1 MNPFSDLVRNLG
13 PVRIAALG
21 GTAIAVLGFFI
32 FLATRLSTGSMP
44 SFTAIS
50 EIADSGSIVQQLES
64 QNIPYEIRAGGT
76 QVYVPSDQVL
86 RLRVSL
92 AGQGLPGGGSM
103 GYEVF
108 DQSQALGTTNFVQ
121 NVNLVRALEGEL
133 SRTIASIRTSGARVH
148 LVLPQRE
155 LFSRDRRKP
164 SASVVLQ
171 VQGSGRLGKEQVS
184 SIQHL
189 VAAAVPELGPES
201 VSVLDDRG
209 QLLARGF
216 GEEGSAQLAAENA
229 DEMRIAHEDRIR
241 RQIEELI
248 ERTVGR
254 GRVRAEVT
262 ADLDFARVTE
272 NAERYDPDSA
282 VARSTQNLAEEER
295 NTDQNRVSTVSVEN
309 NLPESRVGADGGE
322 TSSSERNRTEE
333 TVNFEISRTVTNTI
347 RETGTLRRLSVAV
360 LVDYGFTEDEDGNR
374 TYSPRPPEEI
384 EQIES
389 LVRSAVGYDANR
401 GDSIEVVNMRFA
413 PLERVD
419 LDDGSLLFGIS
430 KEEFL
435 QLAEVLVLGVVGL
448 LVILLVV
455 RPVLTRLFESMPTT
469 LARRCRWRL
478 DQQEGGSPNWP
489 GGCDGRYGRSA
500 RREDEE
506 ESLLDQMIDINQ
518 VAGVCGH
525 PRSRRS
531 VRSSTSIRKRRS
543 RSSATGCTRKW
554 HQRELT
560 GLHAAG

>member
-32 FLATRLSTGSMP
+32 FLATRLSTGSM
-44 SFTAIS
+44 ALLYGDL

-133 SRTIASIRTSGARVH
+133 SRTIASIRNVRGARVH

-309 NLPESRVGADGGE
+309 NLPESQVGADGGE

-469 LARRCRWRL
+469 LAAGTA
-478 DQQEGGSPNWP
+478 GGP
-489 GGCDGRYGRSA
+489 GGALSGEAIAALTGPTGSA
-500 RREDEE
+500 SDMADLLEAEE
-506 ESLLDQMIDINQ
+506 EEENLLDQMIDINQ
-518 VAGVCGH
+518 VEGRVRASSLKKIGEIVDKH
-525 PRSRRS
+525 PEEA
-531 VRSSTSIRKRRS
+531 VAIIRNWMYQES
-543 RSSATGCTRKW
+543 GTNVS
-554 HQRELT
+554 
-560 GLHAAG
+560 

>member
-21 GTAIAVLGFFI
+21 ATAIAVLGFFI
-32 FLATRLSTGSMP
+32 FLATRLSTGSM
-44 SFTAIS
+44 ALLYGDL

-133 SRTIASIRTSGARVH
+133 ARTIASIRNVRGARVH

-189 VAAAVPELGPES
+189 VAAAVPELGPET
-201 VSVLDDRG
+201 VSILDDRG

-248 ERTVGR
+248 ERTVGL

-272 NAERYDPDSA
+272 NAERFDPDSA
-282 VARSTQNLAEEER
+282 VPRSTQNLTEDER
-295 NTDQNRVSTVSVEN
+295 TNDRSKVSTVTVEN
-309 NLPESRVGADGGE
+309 NLPESDVGADGGE
-322 TSSSERNRTEE
+322 SSSSERSRAEE
-333 TVNFEISRTVTNTI
+333 TVNFEISRTVTNTV
-347 RETGTLRRLSVAV
+347 RETGTLNRLSVAV
-360 LVDYGFTEDEDGNR
+360 LVDGRYTEDEDGNR
-374 TYSPRPPEEI
+374 TYIPRAPEEL
-384 EQIES
+384 EQIAT
-389 LVRSAVGYDANR
+389 LVRSAVGYDPNR
-401 GDSIEVVNMRFA
+401 GDSIEVVNMQFA
-413 PLERVD
+413 KLEPVD

-455 RPVLTRLFESMPTT
+455 RPVLIRLFESMPTT
-469 LARRCRWRL
+469 LAAGTA
-478 DQQEGGSPNWP
+478 GGP
-489 GGCDGRYGRSA
+489 GGALSGDAIAALTGPTGSA
-500 RREDEE
+500 SDMTDLLEAEEDEE
-506 ESLLDQMIDINQ
+506 NLLGQMIDINQ
-518 VAGVCGH
+518 VEGRVRASSLKKIGEIVDKH
-525 PRSRRS
+525 PEEA
-531 VRSSTSIRKRRS
+531 VAIIRNWMYQES
-543 RSSATGCTRKW
+543 GTNVS
-554 HQRELT
+554 
-560 GLHAAG
+560 